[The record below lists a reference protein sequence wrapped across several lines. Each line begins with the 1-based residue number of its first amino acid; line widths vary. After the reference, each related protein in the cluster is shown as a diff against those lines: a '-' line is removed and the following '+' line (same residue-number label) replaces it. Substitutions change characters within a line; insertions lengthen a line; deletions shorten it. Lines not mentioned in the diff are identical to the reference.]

1 MKPYQKQSPTKEEA
15 LGKPGALFI
24 NFAGAA
30 LAYRLRAGA
39 REPLLAALGRRQLN
53 DPPLVDATAGLGR
66 DAFIAAAAGF
76 EVTMIER
83 VPEAHHA
90 LAAALERARAGD
102 DDRTAAAAARMS
114 LIFGDA
120 RTLLPRLAPQV
131 ALVDPMHPERRKT
144 ALVKLAMRRLKEIAG
159 PGEDASELI
168 NVALRATR
176 RRVVLKWPAKAPLP
190 AGVPAPT
197 YELPGRT
204 IRFVVY
210 ARD

>member
-1 MKPYQKQSPTKEEA
+1 MTAPCPDAYRSTDLASCPIEAAGGRGTMKPYQKQSPTKEEA

-90 LAAALERARAGD
+90 LAAALERA
-102 DDRTAAAAARMS
+102 
-114 LIFGDA
+114 
-120 RTLLPRLAPQV
+120 Q
-131 ALVDPMHPERRKT
+131 
-144 ALVKLAMRRLKEIAG
+144 
-159 PGEDASELI
+159 
-168 NVALRATR
+168 
-176 RRVVLKWPAKAPLP
+176 
-190 AGVPAPT
+190 
-197 YELPGRT
+197 
-204 IRFVVY
+204 
-210 ARD
+210 